1 MQFERLGP
9 YQIGKRLGRGGM
21 GAVFEGVNE
30 ETGEAAA
37 IKILNPHL
45 ADDAGFRERFE
56 IEIETL
62 KKLRH
67 PNIVRM
73 FGYGEHD
80 GFLYYAM
87 ELVRGRSV
95 EEELQAGRRFTWRE
109 VVQGGVK
116 LAKALRHAHD
126 HGIVHRDLKPANI
139 LMTADEDVKLTDFGI
154 ARLFGNTR
162 LTMDGGLVGTAE
174 YMSPEQAGGD
184 RVTPQS
190 DLYSL
195 GGVMFAMLAGRPPFR
210 SGSLG
215 EMLQKQRFE
224 PPPPVTRF
232 AGDVPA
238 QVEEIITRL
247 LSKNPQ
253 ARAPNALV
261 LSRQLASM
269 EHGLSILQQRAV
281 SAATQTDADSA
292 ENGDAVAD
300 DHDPLAATQI
310 VEQPSPS
317 PPPGPR
323 DPTVADAV
331 VAGASSAS
339 PKIKSIV
346 KPDAAADSDV
356 FLKPEPARPATI
368 VENRFTTIEEDKRR
382 AEELARAHEHGPAI
396 VQIAVLA
403 LSLIAVVALLW
414 YFTRPASADKLFA
427 RISAAAADDDPA
439 ALVAEQDDVKSFLDR
454 FPDDSRIDDV
464 RRYKDEIELE
474 RLEQRFRI
482 RMRFPGRDDQ
492 LMPVEH
498 DYIEAMSTQTSDPQ
512 RSVAKLQALVDLYSR
527 QAAQSETTSLCL
539 ELARR
544 QLAHLREQSSK
555 LISQRLELL
564 NSSLRRADALRA
576 SNPVAARKI
585 WQGIIEL
592 YGDKS
597 WAQAGVARARTA
609 LSSLPDTASETT
621 NQGKGQ

>member
-56 IEIETL
+56 IEINAL
-62 KKLRH
+62 KQLRH

-73 FGYGEHD
+73 LGWGEQD

-109 VVQGGVK
+109 VIQDAVK
-116 LAKALRHAHD
+116 LAKAIRNAHD

-139 LMTADEDVKLTDFGI
+139 LLTADDEDVKLTDFGI
-154 ARLFGNTR
+154 ARLWEQSR

-174 YMSPEQAGGD
+174 FMSPEQASGD
-184 RVTPQS
+184 RVTEKS

-232 AGDVPA
+232 ANDVPA
-238 QVEEIITRL
+238 EVEEIITRL
-247 LSKNPQ
+247 LSKDPQ

-269 EHGLSILQQRAV
+269 QHGLSILEQRAV
-281 SAATQTDADSA
+281 SEATQIDNDSEDNGGPEP
-292 ENGDAVAD
+292 EN
-300 DHDPLAATQI
+300 HDPMAATQI
-310 VEQPSPS
+310 IEQS
-317 PPPGPR
+317 PPGPPAR
-323 DPTVADAV
+323 PKDPTVADVV
-331 VAGASSAS
+331 VAASSAAPKAKPVAS
-339 PKIKSIV
+339 PAT
-346 KPDAAADSDV
+346 PDDSDP
-356 FLKPEPARPATI
+356 FLKPEPGRPATI
-368 VENRFTTIEEDKRR
+368 AENRFTTIEEDKRR
-382 AEELARAHEHGPAI
+382 AQELARAQDQGPAI
-396 VQIAVLA
+396 IQIAVLA

-439 ALVAEQDDVKSFLDR
+439 ALVAEQDEVKSFLDR

-492 LMPVEH
+492 LTSIEH
-498 DYIEAMSTQTSDPQ
+498 DYIEAISTQTSDPQ
-512 RSVAKLQALVDLYSR
+512 RSIAKLQALVDLYSP
-527 QAAQSETTSLCL
+527 QAAQSETTSLCV

-544 QLAHLREQSSK
+544 QLAHLHEQSSK

-564 NSSLRRADALRA
+564 NSSLRRADALKG
-576 SNPVAARKI
+576 SNPVEARKI
-585 WQGIIEL
+585 WQGILEL

-597 WAQAGVARARTA
+597 WAQAAVARARA
-609 LSSLPDTASETT
+609 GLSSMPETTSETA
-621 NQGKGQ
+621 NQTK